1 MGGVGED
8 PDELTAMSM
17 LPKACLLASC
27 ALLTSCAQW
36 FFSGRPEPSRM
47 RPVALVETTGG
58 VEFGATTEF
67 GILTLGRTAT
77 TGPCRVHIF
86 LGENPII
93 EDGTLTSA
101 TPTFCRADIVL
112 TTQRIRV
119 LDRPLQDGDELV
131 AMYTP
136 DGSSLVERSVERA
149 AGMGAMGD
157 LVDAGGAEL
166 PAGAAILLDSDEG
179 YRFVGL
185 VTARAELT
193 TEGSTRTYH
202 AYAGLD
208 RLRELAAVPTPHPVN
223 TTWDHRPDGVL
234 IQRN

>member
-1 MGGVGED
+1 MGRVGED

-17 LPKACLLASC
+17 LPKTCSLLACALLASC
-27 ALLTSCAQW
+27 AQW
-36 FFSGRPEPSRM
+36 IFSGRPEPSRM

-67 GILTLGRTAT
+67 GVLTLGRTAA
-77 TGPCRVHIF
+77 TGPCRVHFF

-93 EDGTLTSA
+93 EDGSLSSV

-112 TTQRIRV
+112 ATQRIRV
-119 LDRPLQDGDELV
+119 LDRPLQDGDDLV

-136 DGSSLVERSVERA
+136 DGTSLVQRVVTRGTGSGA
-149 AGMGAMGD
+149 AGD
-157 LVDAGGAEL
+157 LLDADGAEL
-166 PAGAAILLDSDEG
+166 PAGAAILLDSDDG

-193 TEGSTRTYH
+193 ADGTTRTYH

-208 RLRELAAVPTPHPVN
+208 RLRELAAVPVPHPVN

-234 IQRN
+234 IRRN

>member
-1 MGGVGED
+1 MQ
-8 PDELTAMSM
+8 MI
-17 LPKACLLASC
+17 PKVCSLAACV
-27 ALLTSCAQW
+27 LLTSCAQW

-58 VEFGATTEF
+58 IEFGATTEF
-67 GILTLGRTAT
+67 GILTLGRTAA

-93 EDGTLTSA
+93 EDGSLKAA

-112 TTQRIRV
+112 ATQSIRV
-119 LDRPLQDGDELV
+119 LDRPLQEGDELV

-136 DGSSLVERSVERA
+136 DGSSLVRFGVTRA
-149 AGMGAMGD
+149 AGMGATGD
-157 LVDAGGAEL
+157 LVDADGAEL
-166 PAGAAILLDSDEG
+166 PAGAAILLDSTEG

-193 TEGSTRTYH
+193 HEGSTRTFH

-208 RLRELAAVPTPHPVN
+208 RLRELASVPVPHPVN
-223 TTWDHRPDGVL
+223 TTWEHRPDGVL
-234 IQRN
+234 IRRN

>member
-1 MGGVGED
+1 MVGMGED
-8 PDELTAMSM
+8 PDELTAMQM
-17 LPKACLLASC
+17 LPKLCSLAAC
-27 ALLTSCAQW
+27 ALLASCAQW

-67 GILTLGRTAT
+67 GILTLGRTAA
-77 TGPCRVHIF
+77 TGPCRVHLF

-93 EDGTLTSA
+93 EDGAISAA

-112 TTQRIRV
+112 ATQSIRI

-136 DGSSLVERSVERA
+136 DGSSLVEVPVARA
-149 AGMGAMGD
+149 AGMGATGD
-157 LVDAGGAEL
+157 LVDADGTEL
-166 PAGAAILLDSDEG
+166 PAGAAILLEGNEG

-193 TEGSTRTYH
+193 QEGSTRTFH

-208 RLRELAAVPTPHPVN
+208 RLRELAAVPVPHPVN

-234 IQRN
+234 IKRN